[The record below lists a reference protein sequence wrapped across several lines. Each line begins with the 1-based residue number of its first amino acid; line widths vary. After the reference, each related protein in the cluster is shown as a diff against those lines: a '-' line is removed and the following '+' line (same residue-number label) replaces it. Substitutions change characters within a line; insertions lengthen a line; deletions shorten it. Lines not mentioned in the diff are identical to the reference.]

1 MDKLITIQTYTTAQ
15 QAYLAK
21 SFLENA
27 EITVFLKD
35 ELTAQVYNLYSTAVG
50 GVKLQVPQSR
60 AEEALKIL
68 EDGGFLTEKITKDDF
83 IVLKKETNNCP
94 SCNSTDIS
102 IQKFSTPIDKLVLGF
117 LSLFNPALKTY
128 ICNSCNQKWKVN
140 KNINKI

>member
-1 MDKLITIQTYTTAQ
+1 MDKLITIQIYTVAQ

-21 SFLENA
+21 SLLENA

-50 GVKLQVPQSR
+50 GVKLQVPESS

-68 EDGGFLTEKITKDDF
+68 EEGGFLTDKIIKEDFKVIETK
-83 IVLKKETNNCP
+83 TNNCP

-102 IQKFSTPIDKLVLGF
+102 IQKFSTPIDKIVLGF
-117 LSLFNPALKTY
+117 LSIFNPALKTFT
-128 ICNSCNQKWKVN
+128 CNSCNQKWKIN